1 MAEIERHTIAVL
13 VDNEPGIL
21 ARVVGLFS
29 GRGYNIESLTVAEV
43 DRRNNLSRIT
53 VVTSGT
59 RMIIEQIKAQL
70 SRLVP
75 VHKVHDL
82 TDEGPLVEREMALIK
97 VAGKGESRIEL
108 LRLADIFRAR
118 VIDSTTESFVFEMTG
133 SAEKLNAFIT
143 LMEPLGL
150 VEVSRT
156 GAVAIA
162 RGPRASSEFRTR
174 ETTHARLLRPRRGC
188 EPGQVEEGRG
198 HRLWQPGPRPR
209 QQSARQRGQGRRRRA
224 CARARLR
231 RRRPRTPASR
241 S

>member
-1 MAEIERHTIAVL
+1 MSEAVRHAIAVL

-43 DRRNNLSRIT
+43 DRKNRLSRIT
-53 VVTSGT
+53 IVTSGT

-82 TDEGPLVEREMALIK
+82 SDEGPFVEREMMLVK
-97 VAGKGESRIEL
+97 VAGKGEARIES

-118 VIDSTTESFVFEMTG
+118 VVDSTTESFVFEMTG
-133 SAEKLNAFIT
+133 SAEKLDAFIA

-150 VEVSRT
+150 IEIART
-156 GAVAIA
+156 GAVAIS
-162 RGPRASSEFRTR
+162 RGPGSF
-174 ETTHARLLRPRRGC
+174 
-188 EPGQVEEGRG
+188 
-198 HRLWQPGPRPR
+198 
-209 QQSARQRGQGRRRRA
+209 
-224 CARARLR
+224 
-231 RRRPRTPASR
+231 
-241 S
+241 

>member
-1 MAEIERHTIAVL
+1 MSPSLSPHWVGRGFAAKRPMPEIERHTIAVL

-29 GRGYNIESLTVAEV
+29 GRGYNIDSLTVAEV
-43 DRRNNLSRIT
+43 DRGNSLSRIT

-75 VHKVHDL
+75 VRKVHDL
-82 TDEGPLVEREMALIK
+82 TDEGPFVERELVLVK
-97 VAGKGESRIEL
+97 VAGKGEARIES
-108 LRLADIFRAR
+108 LRLADVFRAR

-133 SAEKLNAFIT
+133 SADKLNAFIT

-156 GAVAIA
+156 GAVAIS
-162 RGPRASSEFRTR
+162 RGP
-174 ETTHARLLRPRRGC
+174 
-188 EPGQVEEGRG
+188 GQF
-198 HRLWQPGPRPR
+198 
-209 QQSARQRGQGRRRRA
+209 
-224 CARARLR
+224 
-231 RRRPRTPASR
+231 
-241 S
+241 